1 MVTIRHL
8 VDAKITAFLIK
19 FKRGQGDFM
28 ARIAGEN
35 INKALPSCNPDDEV
49 RDIDCEAYLLSRKN
63 DCLPLMCLP
72 PNLRLVIDLESM
84 CAPKIQS

>member
-8 VDAKITAFLIK
+8 IGAKITAFLIK

-28 ARIAGEN
+28 ARIDGEN

-49 RDIDCEAYLLSRKN
+49 RGIDCEAYLLSRKN
-63 DCLPLMCLP
+63 DCLPPKFLL

-84 CAPKIQS
+84 CMPKI